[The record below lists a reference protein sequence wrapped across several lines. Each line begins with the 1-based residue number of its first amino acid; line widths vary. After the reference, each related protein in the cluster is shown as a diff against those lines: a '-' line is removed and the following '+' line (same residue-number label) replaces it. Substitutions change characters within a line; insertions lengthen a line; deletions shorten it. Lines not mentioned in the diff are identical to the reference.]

1 MSCSQC
7 GKALFVCLVH
17 SVVKLF
23 VCSQCGKALF
33 VCSQCGKAL
42 FVCLVHS
49 VVKLSLYVHSV
60 VKLSLLIAIF
70 ILSGVDALSCLLVVE
85 SVKTC

>member
-7 GKALFVCLVH
+7 GKHLCM
-17 SVVKLF
+17 S
-23 VCSQCGKALF
+23 
-33 VCSQCGKAL
+33 CSQCGKAL

-60 VKLSLLIAIF
+60 VKLSLYVHSVVKLSLLIAIF
-70 ILSGVDALSCLLVVE
+70 ILSGDDALSCLLVVE